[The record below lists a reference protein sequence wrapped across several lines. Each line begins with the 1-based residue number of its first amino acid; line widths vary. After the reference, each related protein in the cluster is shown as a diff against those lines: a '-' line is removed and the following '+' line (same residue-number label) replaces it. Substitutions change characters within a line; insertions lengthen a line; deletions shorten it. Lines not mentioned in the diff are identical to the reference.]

1 MKREVRI
8 INGTCKV
15 VNIDK
20 NGNILKIVGNYQKP
34 KIDEC
39 RIREYEE
46 YEARRFEIESEC
58 AKQEKETDE
67 YKENILPIIENEKIH
82 EVHYG
87 RRRRYQ
93 GDCVEIKELDLSR
106 KSTLQNKV
114 DLGII
119 DSAVFNTKSNKELLD
134 DWARKRFFFD
144 YEEYLNIIALGRG
157 FTCYREYGKIWSY
170 YPGMPSPIKENRM
183 DTRFLGV
190 YIAENGINKIYEG
203 SERMEMNNKGYDIIC
218 PKGYKIDVKAAI
230 LNRYNIFNFAINKNK
245 IADYFV
251 LVGFNN
257 IIELK
262 PLRIW
267 VVECNDNI
275 YGHPIKELS
284 RLIILNEPLHIYRYQ
299 KYEKLDKLNMLK
311 NICKE
316 FDAKNRIEI
325 KDYSVTTRH
334 VILDII
340 TQIRSEIRGNILP
353 TDILSILEKKKKETI
368 NDRLK
373 IISDDDDI
381 ISIGH

>member
-20 NGNILKIVGNYQKP
+20 NGNILNIIRDYQKP
-34 KIDEC
+34 KIDDC

-46 YEARRFEIESEC
+46 YEARRFEIESEY
-58 AKQEKETDE
+58 AKQEKETGE

-82 EVHYG
+82 EIHYG

-114 DLGII
+114 YLGII
-119 DSAVFNTKSNKELLD
+119 DEAALNTKSNKELLD

-203 SERMEMNNKGYDIIC
+203 SERMRINNQGYDIIC
-218 PKGYKIDVKAAI
+218 PKGYKTDVKATV
-230 LNRYNIFNFAINKNK
+230 LNRYNEFNFAINKNK

-251 LVGFNN
+251 LVAFNN
-257 IIELK
+257 IIELE
-262 PLRIW
+262 PLHIW
-267 VVECNDNI
+267 TVRGDDNI
-275 YGHPIKELS
+275 YGHPIREIS
-284 RLIILNEPLHIYRYQ
+284 RLVILNEPLQIHRYH
-299 KYEKLDKLNMLK
+299 KYEKLDKLETLK

-316 FDAKNRIEI
+316 FGAKNKMEI
-325 KDYSVTTRH
+325 NDYNVTTRGAIIS
-334 VILDII
+334 VIA
-340 TQIRSEIRGNILP
+340 QIRSEIRGNILP
-353 TDILSILEKKKKETI
+353 TDILPILEKKKKETI

-381 ISIGH
+381 ISIDH